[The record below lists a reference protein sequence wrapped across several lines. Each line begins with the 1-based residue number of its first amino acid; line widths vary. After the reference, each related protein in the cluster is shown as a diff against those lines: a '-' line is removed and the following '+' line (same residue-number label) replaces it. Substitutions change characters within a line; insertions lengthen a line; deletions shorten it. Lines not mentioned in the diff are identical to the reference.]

1 MKDFGHSPR
10 ALTRY
15 RRDNG
20 ARCHW
25 QIVGLSMII
34 IPLVL
39 AGCASPVV
47 EPERTAPI
55 LVAEDL
61 TPKPVEGE
69 RLDLNTIERVTS
81 IARTDSLLRARYER
95 NQLLLAE
102 LDASTLMA
110 IDSRLAWYS
119 GDLLAARGLLDQLLT
134 DNSAARDFVWRDLED
149 YATLEG
155 DWLAAA
161 RQLFLRVQRDT
172 KTAQDGTDSDR
183 LFGYLL
189 RLDTEV
195 IGEELRDTKDAEWG
209 RWLQMVIA
217 YQEGIAAFSSWR
229 NQINAA
235 PTSPAVPA
243 HLSRWTGSNDI
254 GQISLLLPLEGN
266 LAPAGQAVLL
276 GAIEKLYTLYPDP
289 GQRPAL
295 VTTDSSRA
303 SDIQEAYRQATQ
315 NGADLIIGPLTKAN
329 VASLRQLNHRS
340 VPVIALNDVDE
351 KTQRD
356 QTDWTSLS
364 LQPEDEARQIADIAF
379 GRACRHAIV
388 VATDKGR
395 GTRLLS
401 AFTARWTELGG
412 KTRGQ
417 LLIDDPAKTNE
428 AMGVLLGS
436 GSSDSRI
443 RTVERAFDLP
453 VDARGRGRSDFE
465 CIFMLAPDPA
475 TARTWRPLLVFHMTG
490 DIPVYATS
498 AINDGLIDTRNRDL
512 NGVLFVETPA
522 MLPPNTTDRLSRLR
536 ALGKDALT
544 LAQHWRQASTTDSW
558 IIRGETGLLRRK
570 TNGSIERALNLA
582 TFDGPQV
589 RREDVR

>member
-1 MKDFGHSPR
+1 MKDIGHSPR
-10 ALTRY
+10 ALAIHRRVICSRCY
-15 RRDNG
+15 RRISG
-20 ARCHW
+20 L
-25 QIVGLSMII
+25 IVII

-39 AGCASPVV
+39 AGCASPML

-55 LVAEDL
+55 LSAEDL
-61 TPKPVEGE
+61 APKPVEGE
-69 RLDLNTIERVTS
+69 RLDLDTIELVTS
-81 IARTDSLLRARYER
+81 LARTDSLLRARHER

-102 LDASTLMA
+102 MDASTLIA

-119 GDLLAARGLLDQLLT
+119 GDIVAARGLLDKLLS
-134 DNSAARDFVWRDLED
+134 DNSAARHFVLRDLEA
-149 YATLEG
+149 YSALEG

-161 RQLFLRVQRDT
+161 RQLFLRVQGDLERD
-172 KTAQDGTDSDR
+172 QDSTDSDQ

-189 RLDTEV
+189 RIDAEV
-195 IGEELRDTKDAEWG
+195 LRQQLRNTKDVEWS
-209 RWLQMVIA
+209 RWLQMLIA
-217 YQEGIAAFSSWR
+217 YQEGFAAFTFWR

-235 PTSPAVPA
+235 PTFPAMPEY
-243 HLSRWTGSNDI
+243 LSDWAGNNDM

-276 GAIEKLYTLYPDP
+276 GAIDQLYTLFPDP
-289 GQRPAL
+289 NQRPTL
-295 VTTDSSRA
+295 ITVDSSGA
-303 SDIQEAYRQATQ
+303 TDIKDTYKQAAEG
-315 NGADLIIGPLTKAN
+315 GADLIIGPLTKAN
-329 VASLRQLNHRS
+329 VASLRQLNKRP
-340 VPVIALNDVDE
+340 VPVIALNDL
-351 KTQRD
+351 D
-356 QTDWTSLS
+356 QAIERSQKNWTSLS
-364 LQPEDEARQIADIAF
+364 LMPEDEARQIADIAF

-388 VATDKGR
+388 VATRIGR
-395 GTRLLS
+395 GIRLLS
-401 AFTARWTELGG
+401 AFEERWTELGG

-417 LLIDDPAKTNE
+417 LLVEDPAQTNE

-443 RTVERAFDLP
+443 RNIERAFDLP

-498 AINDGLIDTRNRDL
+498 AINDGLSDTRNRDL
-512 NGVLFVETPA
+512 NGVLFIETPA
-522 MLPPNTTDRLSRLR
+522 MLPPNMTDRLSRLR

-544 LAQHWRQASTTDSW
+544 LAQYWHQASATESW

-570 TNGSIERALNLA
+570 ASGSIERALNLA
-582 TFDGPQV
+582 TFDGSQV
-589 RREDVR
+589 RREDLR

>member
-1 MKDFGHSPR
+1 MKVFGHSPR
-10 ALTRY
+10 ALTLHRRDHGARRY
-15 RRDNG
+15 R
-20 ARCHW
+20 
-25 QIVGLSMII
+25 QILVLSVII

-47 EPERTAPI
+47 ESERSAPI

-69 RLDLNTIERVTS
+69 QLELNTIERVTS
-81 IARTDSLLRARYER
+81 IARTDSLLRARHER

-119 GDLLAARGLLDQLLT
+119 GDVLAARGLLDQLLT
-134 DNSAARDFVWRDLED
+134 DNSAARHFVLRDLED
-149 YATLEG
+149 YSALEG

-161 RQLFLRVQRDT
+161 RQLFLRVQGVA
-172 KTAQDGTDSDR
+172 KTSRDGTNSDR

-195 IGEELRDTKDAEWG
+195 LREQLRVTKDAEWG
-209 RWLQMVIA
+209 RWLQMLIA
-217 YQEGIAAFSSWR
+217 YQEGYAAFTSWQ
-229 NQINAA
+229 NQINTE
-235 PTSPAVPA
+235 PTSPAMPA
-243 HLSRWTGSNDI
+243 HLNRWTGSKDI

-289 GQRPAL
+289 EQRPVLIAR
-295 VTTDSSRA
+295 DSYRA
-303 SDIQEAYRQATQ
+303 SDIRDAYRQAAQ
-315 NGADLIIGPLTKAN
+315 DGADLIIGPLTKAN
-329 VASLRQLNHRS
+329 VASVRQLNQKP
-340 VPVIALNDVDE
+340 VPVIALNDIDE

-356 QTDWTSLS
+356 QRDWTSLS
-364 LQPEDEARQIADIAF
+364 LQPEDEARQVADVAF

-401 AFTARWTELGG
+401 AFKARWTELGG

-417 LLIDDPAKTNE
+417 LLVEDPAKTNE

-544 LAQHWRQASTTDSW
+544 LAQHWRQATTTDSW
-558 IIRGETGLLRRK
+558 IIRGETGLLRRR

-589 RREDVR
+589 RREDLR